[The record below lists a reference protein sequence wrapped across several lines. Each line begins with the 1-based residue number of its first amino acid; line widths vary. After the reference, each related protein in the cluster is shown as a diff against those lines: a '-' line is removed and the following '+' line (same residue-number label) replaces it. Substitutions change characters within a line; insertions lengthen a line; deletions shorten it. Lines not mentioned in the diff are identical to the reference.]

1 MSIERR
7 IVRLEERR
15 QQAHAAPAAYLVYH
29 GDVAEAVIEATGERL
44 AYEEFARRYP
54 RHATL
59 KAYLADEDGACVMEA
74 V

>member
-7 IVRLEERR
+7 IVRLEEQR
-15 QQAHAAPAAYLVYH
+15 QQEHIAPAAHLVYY

-44 AYEEFARRYP
+44 PYDEFARRYP
-54 RHATL
+54 RHGTL
-59 KAYLADEDGACVMEA
+59 KAYLADEAGECVMDC